1 MPTFCTPVFLMT
13 SMNMSVISL
22 GSSAGAYFR
31 SSPGIKSYMHALL
44 SLSLANAVSIS
55 LVVTGN
61 QATLTS
67 LHTCQ
72 CRVLLDL
79 GISF

>member
-1 MPTFCTPVFLMT
+1 MT
-13 SMNMSVISL
+13 SMNMLVVSL
-22 GSSAGAYFR
+22 GSSAGAYVR
-31 SSPGIKSYMHALL
+31 SSPGIKSYLRALL
-44 SLSLANAVSIS
+44 LLSLANAVSIS

-72 CRVLLDL
+72 SRVLLDL
-79 GISF
+79 GIGF